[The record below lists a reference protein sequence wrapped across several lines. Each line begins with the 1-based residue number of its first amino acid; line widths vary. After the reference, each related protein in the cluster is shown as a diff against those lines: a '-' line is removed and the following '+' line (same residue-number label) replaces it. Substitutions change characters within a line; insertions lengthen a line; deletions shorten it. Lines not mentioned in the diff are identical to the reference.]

1 MNNPE
6 TLKTLGTQDTERR
19 QTEHKN
25 TTQHRK
31 PNRSVAQTPHRN
43 HLTYPNIKQFHY
55 LLDEQKNQYDVSTFH
70 IGIPTVKF
78 VDVSPF
84 TSNKWSGAS

>member
-1 MNNPE
+1 MSLKAISTTMVRYLHAIHIKKNLLTIFFVIRFPE
-6 TLKTLGTQDTERR
+6 QWL
-19 QTEHKN
+19 
-25 TTQHRK
+25 
-31 PNRSVAQTPHRN
+31 SHRN

-84 TSNKWSGAS
+84 TSNK